1 MYSGG
6 KMNFNSPEIQTFKS
20 NLDGCIRSAVQ
31 HEPNS
36 YAAIKIQALV
46 DITVYMMA
54 CRFLEGS
61 VKHVVYQCMV
71 MRGSTPQEL
80 SELSSRLK
88 RFNNPEFSNIKQ
100 LIEDE
105 LGHDISTDLNNGYA
119 PRDIS
124 YLNEVCKNRHRN
136 VHATEDSRD
145 WYNTNQKNIEDF
157 NREYAGLLNVVKYL
171 DGLIFDHATNTYTLQ
186 IAV

>member
-1 MYSGG
+1 
-6 KMNFNSPEIQTFKS
+6 MNFNSPEIKTLKS
-20 NLDGCIRSAVQ
+20 NLDGSINSAIQ

-36 YAAIKIQALV
+36 YAAIKVQALL
-46 DITVYMMA
+46 DITVYVMA

-61 VKHVVYQCMV
+61 VKHVVYNCMV
-71 MRGSTPQEL
+71 MRGTSQQDLEV
-80 SELSSRLK
+80 LSSRLK

-105 LGHDISTDLNNGYA
+105 LGYDIARDINVGYS
-119 PRDIS
+119 PRDITF
-124 YLNEVCKNRHRN
+124 LNEVCKNRHRN

-145 WYNTNQKNIEDF
+145 WYGTNRKTMDNF
-157 NREYAGLLNVVKYL
+157 NQEYEGLLKIVGYL
-171 DGLIFDHATNTYTLQ
+171 DGLVFDNTSNSYILC